1 VVHAVVTAKSKVTA
15 SRVVRL
21 AGIPFRSYAVWRFF
35 NRFTG
40 VFVAFGFVH
49 GSTSTCAEPCIGLP
63 SGTNPHAGCIETQE
77 IRMAVK
83 RINAYFTGVTETDD
97 GDFLTADSV
106 AVISTV
112 DEDDQ
117 YTEVLRLPASD
128 VIPAG
133 EFTLDVTE
141 YDSLFNRIVDELN
154 NSVVEYATDNGL
166 TITGRDSA
174 DQFFWDVAPA

>member
-1 VVHAVVTAKSKVTA
+1 
-15 SRVVRL
+15 
-21 AGIPFRSYAVWRFF
+21 
-35 NRFTG
+35 
-40 VFVAFGFVH
+40 
-49 GSTSTCAEPCIGLP
+49 
-63 SGTNPHAGCIETQE
+63 
-77 IRMAVK
+77 MAVK

-112 DEDDQ
+112 DDDDQ

-154 NSVVEYATDNGL
+154 NSVVEYATGNGL